1 MFTYKTTIM
10 TREDYNKIT
19 EMIIGAAIE
28 VHREL
33 GPGLLETVYEHCLE
47 EELLLRGLTVRRQV
61 EVPIVYKGKKLDK
74 VFFIDILVNG
84 EVVLELKSVE
94 QIQPVHEVQLVTYM
108 KLSKKKLGLLLNFN
122 VEVMRLGIRRKV
134 NNF

>member
-1 MFTYKTTIM
+1 M